1 MALESKALDACD
13 FDAVYSAFYPRILR
27 YLTRLV
33 GPDEAEDVSQE
44 VFSKISRSLGEF
56 RGDALLST
64 WIYRIATNAARDRIR
79 SAEYRTSLHSA
90 STGGLCRIEDTP
102 APEADVSVERQAI
115 RGEMSGCVQ
124 SMVSELPEGFRTVLA
139 LSDMEGLR
147 NAEIA
152 EVLGVTLET
161 VKIRLHRARTK
172 LRKRME
178 SQCSLYR
185 DRDNTLLCD
194 LKVPPSRT

>member
-1 MALESKALDACD
+1 MALESKTAGGHD
-13 FDAVYSAFYPRILR
+13 FDAIYSAFYPRILR

-64 WIYRIATNAARDRIR
+64 WIYRIATNAARDRLR
-79 SAEYRTSLHSA
+79 SAEYKSSLRSA
-90 STGGLCRIEDTP
+90 SEDGLCQDEVDSAPDP
-102 APEADVSVERQAI
+102 AVSVERQAI
-115 RGEMSGCVQ
+115 RGEMSDCVQ
-124 SMVSELPEGFRTVLA
+124 SLVNELPEGFRTVLV
-139 LSDMEGLR
+139 LSEMEGLR

-152 EVLGVTLET
+152 DVLGVTLET
-161 VKIRLHRARTK
+161 VKIRLHRARAK
-172 LRKRME
+172 LRKRLE
-178 SQCSLYR
+178 SQCSFYR

-194 LKVPPSRT
+194 LKVPPSNT